1 MRHTHFIITGLF
13 LFLPAMAAAQA
24 LEGAAYIAL
33 FEREWQ
39 LLQTV
44 VVDWLHAC
52 SQLIQ
57 GIPKGDEWKV
67 VFSTGLPLVLLV
79 PLRYLSRGFSR
90 WLTGYL
96 SGWHNQLVSGDI
108 RHKGLRA
115 LTRFVTSITPLVSW
129 LLLLWVAL
137 VLPRMSASDF
147 GVGGALP
154 LLFTVYVAYVLVNLS
169 LEWFLLSAC
178 QGAGNYLNN
187 DTTALLEKR
196 AHSVTSWLLLPW
208 VIITLSEYL
217 LQSSVI
223 SQLIGA
229 LVWLFSWLMLSYVLH
244 FYREQLVLN
253 LKRLTPERFDSLVEP
268 LSGGRLTVLLLPLL
282 IPLNLILFTRAFM
295 EQLLGEFAWYQR
307 LSARWFRMRNQ
318 LQEEDDE
325 DTGVEC
331 TDDNYLR
338 WFECYGEGEY
348 PIIKTGLN
356 EIFQRHYS
364 NWHSDRGDDNVLMLT
379 GEPGIGKKSAVKRFC
394 KEVEANEDDVRVA
407 MLEIP
412 ARTLDSTSLYSLVG
426 EQLEVDLAEGPVALA
441 TANEAI
447 PPTVF
452 VLNNAENL
460 FLADVGGLD
469 GWQALLSLTNARAG
483 NVFWIIV
490 MNNQSWAYLCNVFGR
505 DYQMRNVVR
514 VKRWTQAEIRSLI
527 LSRNQQSGY
536 RLRYDDVLMD
546 TRAPANNSLRN
557 AEQRYFS
564 LLWDASHGVP
574 VTALR
579 LWQESVTTRRNEVT
593 VKVPRI
599 PAGSRIEKSGS
610 NQSFILA
617 AIVTHGTLNTAE
629 IMRVTNLSEN
639 VVRFSLKATLEDD
652 IVEKG
657 EDGRYRITAL
667 WYHTVVSI
675 LNRMNM
681 LHE

>member
-1 MRHTHFIITGLF
+1 MRYTYPIVAGLF
-13 LFLPAMAAAQA
+13 LLSPAVAVQA
-24 LEGAAYIAL
+24 LELAAYSAL
-33 FEREWQ
+33 FEREWL

-44 VVDWLHAC
+44 AQDWVLAC
-52 SQLIQ
+52 SQLIH

-67 VFSTGLPLVLLV
+67 VFQTGLPLLLLL
-79 PLRYLSRGFSR
+79 PLRYVSRAFSR

-96 SGWHNQLVSGDI
+96 SSWHNQLVSGDI

-115 LTRFVTSITPLVSW
+115 VTRFVTSITALLPW
-129 LLLLWVAL
+129 LFLLSITLFMPR
-137 VLPRMSASDF
+137 LPTSEF

-154 LLFTVYVAYVLVNLS
+154 LLFAVYVAYVLVSLS
-169 LEWFLLSAC
+169 LEWFLLSVC
-178 QGAGNYLNN
+178 QGAGQYLNN
-187 DTTALLEKR
+187 ETTALLEKR
-196 AHSVTSWLLLPW
+196 THSVTSWLLLPW

-217 LQSSVI
+217 LQSSAV
-223 SQLIGA
+223 SQLIEA
-229 LVWLFSWLMLSYVLH
+229 VVWLFSWLMLSYVLH
-244 FYREQLVLN
+244 FYRESLVLN
-253 LKRLTPERFDSLVEP
+253 LKRLTPERFDGVVEP
-268 LSGGRLTVLLLPLL
+268 LSTGQLTTILLPLL
-282 IPLNLILFTRAFM
+282 IPLNLILFTRAFV
-295 EQLLGEFAWYQR
+295 EQLLGEFIWYQR
-307 LSARWFRMRNQ
+307 LNARWFRMRNQ
-318 LQEEDDE
+318 LQEDDE
-325 DTGVEC
+325 EEFSVESA
-331 TDDNYLR
+331 DNTYLR

-364 NWHSDRGDDNVLMLT
+364 NWYGDRGDDNVLMLT
-379 GEPGIGKKSAVKRFC
+379 GESGIGKKSAVKRFC
-394 KEVEANEDDVRVA
+394 KEVETNEDDVRVA
-407 MLEIP
+407 TLDIP
-412 ARTLDSTSLYSLVG
+412 ARTLDSSSLYALIG
-426 EQLEVDLAEGPVALA
+426 EQLQLDLTEGPVALA

-447 PPTVF
+447 PPTMV
-452 VLNNAENL
+452 VINNAENL

-514 VKRWTQAEIRSLI
+514 VKRWTQSEIRSLI

-546 TRAPANNSLRN
+546 ARAPANNSLRN

-579 LWQESVTTRRNEVT
+579 LWQESVTTRRTEVT
-593 VKVPRI
+593 VRVPRI

-617 AIVTHGTLNTAE
+617 AIVTHGTLNTSE

>member
-1 MRHTHFIITGLF
+1 MRFYITTLF
-13 LFLPAMAAAQA
+13 SLLLAAPV
-24 LEGAAYIAL
+24 AAWAAVDRTAVVSL
-33 FEREWQ
+33 LEREWGE
-39 LLQTV
+39 LQSV
-44 VVDWLHAC
+44 VAGVLGAWAL
-52 SQLIQ
+52 LIQ
-57 GIPKGDEWKV
+57 GMPSGEELSIIAR
-67 VFSTGLPLVLLV
+67 TGLPLLLLW
-79 PLRYLSRGFSR
+79 PLRSLSRWFAA

-96 SGWHNQLVSGDI
+96 RGLHNQLVSGDI
-108 RHKGLRA
+108 KHKGLRA
-115 LTRFVTSITPLVSW
+115 LTRFVTSITPLVPW

-137 VLPRMSASDF
+137 LVPVFPSAEA
-147 GVGGALP
+147 GPGGALP
-154 LLFTVYVAYVLVNLS
+154 LLYVVYVVYVLVNLS

-178 QGAGNYLNN
+178 QGAGTYLNGE
-187 DTTALLEKR
+187 TTELLER
-196 AHSVTSWLLLPW
+196 RSHSVTSLLLLPW
-208 VIITLSEYL
+208 VVITLSEYL
-217 LQSSVI
+217 LQSTAVSH
-223 SQLIGA
+223 LIGA
-229 LVWLFSWLMLSYVLH
+229 LVWLFSWLMLSYLLH
-244 FYREQLVLN
+244 FYREPLVTN
-253 LKRLTPERFDSLVEP
+253 LKRLTPERFDPIIEP
-268 LSGGRLTVLLLPLL
+268 LAAGRITVFLLPLL
-282 IPLNLILFTRAFM
+282 IPLNLVLFFRAFM

-318 LQEEDDE
+318 LQEDAEESD
-325 DTGVEC
+325 VAEC
-331 TDDNYLR
+331 TDENYLR
-338 WFECYGEGEY
+338 WFESYGEGDY
-348 PIIKTGLN
+348 PIINTGLSDV
-356 EIFQRHYS
+356 FQRYYS
-364 NWHSDRGDDNVLMLT
+364 AWNADRGDDNVLLMT

-394 KEVEANEDDVRVA
+394 KEVGAADQSVRIA
-407 MLEIP
+407 MLDIP
-412 ARTLDSTSLYSLVG
+412 ARTLDANTLFSLVG
-426 EQLEVDLAEGPVALA
+426 EQIGVDLTDGPAALA
-441 TANEAI
+441 NANETLE
-447 PPTVF
+447 PTLL
-452 VLNNAENL
+452 VLNNAEHL
-460 FLADVGGLD
+460 FLADVGALD
-469 GWQALLSLTNARAG
+469 AWQALLSLTNARAG
-483 NVFWIIV
+483 NLFWMIV

-564 LLWDASHGVP
+564 LLWDASRGVP

-593 VKVPRI
+593 VRVPRI
-599 PAGSRIEKSGS
+599 PSGSRIEKSGS

-639 VVRFSLKATLEDD
+639 VVRFSLKATLEDE

>member
-1 MRHTHFIITGLF
+1 MKLKKTTFFTLLF
-13 LFLPAMAAAQA
+13 AAPLSAW
-24 LEGAAYIAL
+24 AAVDRTAVVSL
-33 FEREWQ
+33 LEREWGELQ
-39 LLQTV
+39 SVIAGVLGAWTLLLQGMPSGEEISII
-44 VVDWLHAC
+44 AR
-52 SQLIQ
+52 
-57 GIPKGDEWKV
+57 
-67 VFSTGLPLVLLV
+67 TGLPLLLLL
-79 PLRYLSRGFSR
+79 PLRSLSRWFAA

-96 SGWHNQLVSGDI
+96 RGLHNQLVSGDI
-108 RHKGLRA
+108 KHKGLRA
-115 LTRFVTSITPLVSW
+115 LTRFVTSITPLVPW
-129 LLLLWVAL
+129 LLLLWVSLL
-137 VLPRMSASDF
+137 VPVFPSSEA
-147 GVGGALP
+147 GPGGALP
-154 LLFTVYVAYVLVNLS
+154 LLYAVYVIYVLVNLS

-178 QGAGNYLNN
+178 QGAGSYLNSE
-187 DTTALLEKR
+187 TTELLER
-196 AHSVTSWLLLPW
+196 RSHSVTSLLLLPW
-208 VIITLSEYL
+208 VVITLSEYL
-217 LQSSVI
+217 LQSTAVSH
-223 SQLIGA
+223 LIGA
-229 LVWLFSWLMLSYVLH
+229 LVWLFSWLMLSYLLH
-244 FYREQLVLN
+244 FYREPLVIN
-253 LKRLTPERFDSLVEP
+253 LKRLTPERFDPVIEP
-268 LSGGRLTVLLLPLL
+268 LAAGRITVFLLPLL
-282 IPLNLILFTRAFM
+282 IPLNLVLFFRAFL

-318 LQEEDDE
+318 LQEDAEE
-325 DTGVEC
+325 AEVAEC
-331 TDDNYLR
+331 TDENYLR
-338 WFECYGEGEY
+338 WFESYGEAEY
-348 PIIKTGLN
+348 PIINTGLSDV
-356 EIFQRHYS
+356 FQRYYS
-364 NWHSDRGDDNVLMLT
+364 AWIADRGDDNVLLMT

-394 KEVEANEDDVRVA
+394 KEIAAGSQEVRIS
-407 MLEIP
+407 MLDIP
-412 ARTLDSTSLYSLVG
+412 ARTLDANTLFGLVG
-426 EQLEVDLAEGPVALA
+426 EQIGVDLADGPVALA
-441 TANEAI
+441 NANEALE
-447 PPTVF
+447 PTVL

-460 FLADVGGLD
+460 FLADVGALD
-469 GWQALLSLTNARAG
+469 AWQALLSLTNARAG
-483 NVFWIIV
+483 NLFWMIV

-564 LLWDASHGVP
+564 LLWDASRGVP

-593 VKVPRI
+593 VRVPRI
-599 PAGSRIEKSGS
+599 PSGSRIEKSGS

-639 VVRFSLKATLEDD
+639 VVRFSLKATLEDE